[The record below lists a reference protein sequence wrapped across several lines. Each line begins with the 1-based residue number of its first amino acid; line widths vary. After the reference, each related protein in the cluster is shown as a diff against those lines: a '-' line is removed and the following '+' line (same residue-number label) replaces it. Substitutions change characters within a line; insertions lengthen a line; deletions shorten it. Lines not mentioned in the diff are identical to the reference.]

1 VGGFSE
7 VKNSTSVQFFSS
19 MTKPVP
25 LSLLIDTA
33 AAEDVKMTLL
43 TVLAFAQAFNTLC
56 TP

>member
-1 VGGFSE
+1 
-7 VKNSTSVQFFSS
+7 